1 MCWSLGRNKT
11 HAVCLQA
18 EKRKLLME
26 QETQK
31 IKELEEQYA
40 NELRAW
46 KAMLVPRK
54 QVSTCMSDYGPGK
67 PCWCLGNRSV
77 PA

>member
-54 QVSTCMSDYGPGK
+54 QVSTCMSDCGPGK
-67 PCWCLGNRSV
+67 PCCCLGNRSV
-77 PA
+77 HE